1 MYRGS
6 PIAGFNPDFQKK
18 EFITVLIGAL
28 GGAAAKQ
35 WATTYFRSELI
46 GAFIG
51 AVVATSISSAMA
63 DDSETL
69 PLASGV
75 LLNKASNNA
84 PLNIVYGRR
93 RIGGT
98 RVLMEVTGDK
108 NEKLHIVLALCEG
121 EIEEVER
128 VYFNGVWIHD
138 PQFDDKV
145 YYPDLGEAA
154 GGTVNSVVAHL
165 GADAQTAD
173 SDLVAAVTDWTTDH
187 RLRGTAYLYVYLE
200 FDRDIFPTGM
210 PVVAADVMGVKVYD
224 SRTSTTAWSDNPALC
239 IRDYLTNSR
248 YGRDI
253 DSSLVD
259 DTSFEAAAD
268 YCDEI
273 IDHPSADQ
281 TNTFSTIELVN
292 YPSPPTLSSWTT
304 IEQMDKA
311 VWDTLVEGTKF
322 TMSGWVNGANNGTFY
337 ISHRSYHSDNGYF
350 VAISNDGGNDWV
362 AGVDEVATVDID
374 FSALK
379 LKRYTCNGVV
389 DTTKGSMDI
398 LRDLLTSCR
407 GFLIFSGGKYKLI
420 LDKVETVDGN
430 TFTFNE
436 DNITGAWSIK
446 LGDKNTR
453 FNRVRG
459 NFFNSARRWQAD
471 IAPVESSTYRTED
484 NELLLEQTIE
494 LPFTSDLYRAQE
506 LATVHMHQSR
516 QQTAVE
522 FTATIEGLRCEVGD
536 VVYIKHST
544 TGWDTGI
551 YPDGKLFRVMRL
563 ALKSNDEVRVSAIEY
578 NESSYDFTLTEAD
591 AIPDTSLPNPWLHA
605 VGTVSDVII
614 NAQDYIYN
622 GQIDI
627 TWSSSAIS
635 FRDHILLTVDGVA
648 GSEEVTRNS
657 VTSTTPNTLSDPN
670 VSIQKMMPVVGPVGF
685 PAYDLILTLSAAER
699 AKLGVNQVITMSGW
713 SGTNATVFSDV
724 LWHVYNITDNSDSTT
739 TLRIFAVEY
748 RERFTS
754 FPTSSALTIYTEN
767 TGLAKSNPAA
777 YYYREYSIQDLDSYA
792 LDNLP
797 HGTYEI
803 TLTPVNTLGVNGT
816 PYTVG
821 VTIDPPPVPD
831 VKGVELDLGGDG
843 QGNETEW
850 TGKDC
855 KIKWRAGTLSFSYS
869 VLNGEDP
876 NGAGYGAID
885 AYIKDF
891 MVEVYNGTTLL
902 RTEYVTDT
910 WYTYTYEKNA
920 EDAVKQSATPY
931 RDLNFKIWAR
941 GRQNQISE
949 NVAVL

>member
-1 MYRGS
+1 VLGNFHTGL
-6 PIAGFNPDFQKK
+6 PNPPFK
-18 EFITVLIGAL
+18 EAPVVAAVA
-28 GGAAAKQ
+28 GAAASSFVTGQ
-35 WATTYFRSELI
+35 VMLATGGFYSASLGTII
-46 GAFIG
+46 GGSTTLGAIAGGVAG
-51 AVVATSISSAMA
+51 AVVSGFVSSAFA
-63 DDSETL
+63 GDVESTPEAQSRGIL
-69 PLASGV
+69 V
-75 LLNKASNNA
+75 NKSSNDA
-84 PLNIVYGRR
+84 PIPVVYGQRKV
-93 RIGGT
+93 GGT
-98 RVLMEVTGDK
+98 RVLMDVTGSS
-108 NEKLHIVLALCEG
+108 NNYLHIVLALCEG
-121 EIEEVER
+121 EIDSIENIYLNDVLSTDSR
-128 VYFNGVWIHD
+128 FTGYLDTYTHV
-138 PQFDDKV
+138 
-145 YYPDLGEAA
+145 
-154 GGTVNSVVAHL
+154 GTDTQA
-165 GADAQTAD
+165 AD
-173 SDLVAAVTDWTTDH
+173 SNLVSAVTAWTTTH
-187 RLRGTAYLYVYLE
+187 QLKGTAYIYARCKFSNDAY
-200 FDRDIFPTGM
+200 PTGI
-210 PVVAADVMGVKVYD
+210 PTITADVKGVEIYD
-224 SRTSTTAWSDNPALC
+224 PRTTTTAWSNNPALC
-239 IRDYLTNSR
+239 VRDYLTNDR
-248 YGRDI
+248 YGRGI
-253 DSSLVD
+253 SSTLID
-259 DTSFEAAAD
+259 DTSFNAAAN
-268 YCDEI
+268 YCEE
-273 IDHPSADQ
+273 Q
-281 TNTFSTIELVN
+281 VTI
-292 YPSPPTLSSWTT
+292 
-304 IEQMDKA
+304 
-311 VWDTLVEGTKF
+311 
-322 TMSGWVNGANNGTFY
+322 
-337 ISHRSYHSDNGYF
+337 
-350 VAISNDGGNDWV
+350 GGD
-362 AGVDEVATVDID
+362 TVD
-374 FSALK
+374 
-379 LKRYTCNGVV
+379 RYTLNGVV
-389 DTTKGSMDI
+389 DTSMGSMDI
-398 LRDLLTSCR
+398 LKRLLTACR
-407 GFLIFSGGKYKLI
+407 GFLVFSGGLYKLVI
-420 LDKVETVDGN
+420 DKPETAG
-430 TFTFNE
+430 FTFSE
-436 DNITGAWSIK
+436 DNIVGGWNIS
-446 LGDKNTR
+446 LGSKNSQ
-453 FNRVRG
+453 FNRIRA
-459 NFFNSARRWQAD
+459 NFFNNERQWQPDLAVIDSTSLRTAD
-471 IAPVESSTYRTED
+471 
-484 NELLLEQTIE
+484 NGLLLEKTID
-494 LPFTSDLYRAQE
+494 LPFTSDIDRAKMITTIN
-506 LATVHMHQSR
+506 LNQSR
-516 QQTAVE
+516 QQIMAE
-522 FTATIEGLRCEVGD
+522 FTSTIEGLRNEVGD
-536 VVYIKHST
+536 VVYISHET
-544 TGWDTGI
+544 TGWDTLNGGL
-551 YPDGKLFRVMRL
+551 GKLFRIMRITL
-563 ALKSNDEVRVSAIEY
+563 QNNDEVRVMAMEY
-578 NESSYDFTLTEAD
+578 DVTSYDFGTIAASD
-591 AIPDTSLPNPWLHA
+591 AAPNTNLPDHYT

-713 SGTNATVFSDV
+713 SGTNATVFSDA
-724 LWHVYNITDNSDSTT
+724 LWLVYNITDNSDSTT